1 MDSQTIQA
9 VFAIAGALVG
19 VAFSTGV
26 FVIFVK
32 LSLKHL
38 ENKVD
43 DNYRTLD
50 AKLADSF
57 VALGK
62 QVEIN
67 RTGAYSDLGGIGAKL
82 RDHTKETNRRHTN
95 VCMGL
100 LLAAP

>member
-57 VALGK
+57 VALVLRLAFSGPTSVRSRRS
-62 QVEIN
+62 VE
-67 RTGAYSDLGGIGAKL
+67 RV
-82 RDHTKETNRRHTN
+82 R
-95 VCMGL
+95 L
-100 LLAAP
+100 L